1 MDYANVVD
9 DGETVLWEGRP
20 RQRRIFAVQ
29 DLFMVPI
36 SLIWTGAAVA
46 GATISD
52 LPWSFKAASLTIA
65 AYLTAGRF
73 FYKAV
78 VKSQTRYLVTNRRAL
93 VLRQG
98 EVFEHQELD
107 GVTPEITGW
116 NHNRIVTFGDTLDAT
131 LAGSTSI
138 GKPAG
143 NLGLPTGR
151 FGVRRGDGSAFPIRF
166 YDLSASEGD
175 RLMVVL
181 KQRARRPLFL
191 DDDHA
196 ATTAS
201 PVEAQSDRQSSHVG
215 GDVLQTRDE
224 QDEGT
229 TFATWVAASQWR
241 AVLLPVAMA
250 AAVSLG
256 TAALTHSP
264 GKGLLPGILAG
275 LGSYLAY
282 RRKYGTTRKR

>member
-1 MDYANVVD
+1 MDSANVVD
-9 DGETVLWEGRP
+9 DGETVRWEGGP

-29 DLFMVPI
+29 DLFMVPF
-36 SLIWTGAAVA
+36 SLICAGAAVA
-46 GATISD
+46 GVTISD

-65 AYLTAGRF
+65 AYLTVGRF
-73 FYKAV
+73 FSKAI

-116 NHNRIVTFGDTLDAT
+116 NHNRIVTFGDALDAT

-143 NLGLPTGR
+143 NLGLPAGR
-151 FGVRRGDGSAFPIRF
+151 FGVRRGDGSDFPIRF
-166 YDLSASEGD
+166 YDLSAGEGD

-181 KQRARRPLFL
+181 KDRAHRPLLL
-191 DDDHA
+191 DDDHPS
-196 ATTAS
+196 TTAS
-201 PVEAQSDRQSSHVG
+201 PVESESDGQSNHVG
-215 GDVLQTRDE
+215 GEVLQTRGE

-229 TFATWVAASQWR
+229 TFATGVAARRWR
-241 AVLLPVAMA
+241 AVLLPVALA
-250 AAVSLG
+250 TAVSLG

-264 GKGLLPGILAG
+264 GKGLLPGIVAG
-275 LGSYLAY
+275 VSSYLAY

>member
-29 DLFMVPI
+29 DLFMVPF
-36 SLIWTGAAVA
+36 SLISIGAAVA

-65 AYLTAGRF
+65 AYLTVGRF

-116 NHNRIVTFGDTLDAT
+116 NHNRIVTFGDALDAT

-138 GKPAG
+138 GKPGG
-143 NLGLPTGR
+143 NLGLPAGR
-151 FGVRRGDGSAFPIRF
+151 FGVRRGDGSPYPIRF
-166 YDLSASEGD
+166 YDLGASEGD
-175 RLMVVL
+175 RLMTVL
-181 KQRARRPLFL
+181 KQRNRRPIADP
-191 DDDHA
+191 DDRSE
-196 ATTAS
+196 AS
-201 PVEAQSDRQSSHVG
+201 ASSAQSDRQSTLDDG
-215 GDVLQTRDE
+215 EALQKVNRST
-224 QDEGT
+224 G
-229 TFATWVAASQWR
+229 ATPFTVWLAANRWR
-241 AVLLPVAMA
+241 AILLPAAVAT
-250 AAVSLG
+250 AVSLG
-256 TAALTHSP
+256 TAGLTNSP
-264 GKGLLPGILAG
+264 SKGLLPGLVAG
-275 LGSYLAY
+275 LGSCFAY
-282 RRKYGTTRKR
+282 RQRFGTKRKK